1 MAMPFKFARP
11 RWRPTVHPMR
21 LLICLLSLA
30 ALPLLAAAPSADP
43 VAPWTKGVKLT
54 PVSAVPGRHTIHSY
68 YVANPES
75 PDGKH
80 VLFFSSKHPAG
91 YVGEVRI
98 MERATGKETV
108 LAENVH
114 TEDAHRAA
122 CQQWLSGGRRVAFH
136 EVIEKKWRVVVVDVA
151 TLAKTIVAENRQLGF
166 GEPTGDL
173 LPLYGCHWNPGPH
186 RDLELWDAKT
196 GKLTRSATIAEVEAK
211 YGDWLAKEF
220 MGKPC
225 SIFFPV
231 ISPDTKR
238 VFFKIAAGNGGD
250 NFMAKGASQRQGIVC
265 YDFAQGKC
273 IWQRGKWG
281 HPAWEPDSRRIFEV
295 GNLRMDINTPEFK
308 YTKLDGVPNLRGSHP
323 SISPDGRLMV
333 TDGYSEAAGGPPL
346 EWGIMVADM
355 NGGKWTLL
363 HSFVQSKGAMSW
375 RRNDP
380 HPAFSSD
387 NRRIYY
393 NVSDGQFTRLFVAE
407 SARTE

>member
-1 MAMPFKFARP
+1 MAMPFKFDRP
-11 RWRPTVHPMR
+11 RRLPTFHPMR
-21 LLICLLSLA
+21 LLLCLLSLA
-30 ALPLLAAAPSADP
+30 ALPLLAADSSADP

-54 PVSAVPGRHTIHSY
+54 PVSTVPGRHTIHSY

-122 CQQWLSGGRRVAFH
+122 CQQWLSGGKRVAFH
-136 EVIEKKWRVVVVDVA
+136 EVVEKKWRVVVVDVA
-151 TLAKTIVAENRQLGF
+151 TLAKTVIAENRQLGF
-166 GEPTGDL
+166 GEPSGDL

-211 YGDWLAKEF
+211 YGDWLKTEF
-220 MGKPC
+220 AGKPC

-250 NFMAKGASQRQGIVC
+250 NFMSKGASQRQGIVC
-265 YDFAQGKC
+265 YDFAQAKC

-281 HPAWEPDSRRIFEV
+281 HPAWEPDSRHIFEV
-295 GNLRMDINTPEFK
+295 GNIRMDTNLPEVK
-308 YTKLDGVPNLRGSHP
+308 YTKLNDVPNLRGSHP
-323 SISPDGRLMV
+323 SISPDGKLMV

-355 NGGKWTLL
+355 KGGKWVLL

-380 HPAFSSD
+380 HPAFSTD

-393 NVSDGQFTRLFVAE
+393 NVSDGEFTRLFVAE
-407 SARTE
+407 SAKP